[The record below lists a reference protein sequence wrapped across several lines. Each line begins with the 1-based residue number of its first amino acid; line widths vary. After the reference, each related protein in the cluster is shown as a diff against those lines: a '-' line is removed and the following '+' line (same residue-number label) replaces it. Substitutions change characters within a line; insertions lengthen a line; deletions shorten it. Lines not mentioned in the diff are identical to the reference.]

1 MSKQKV
7 IGPKAELFVDLD
19 SKVLCAYCNR
29 VLRVSVIGQHF
40 SSICKG
46 ALRAKGKDL
55 NHVEEKKENAKKKR
69 NNELKEKRK
78 SWEYKYKEALK
89 RWEKLLPP
97 KIRSRFLPVSRNNP
111 FFWTPRDPHLKEDV
125 FTKSEREKFGNF
137 LFPQFSVFVDQFSKK
152 LNRSREDDEDRKI
165 LDCFTRAM
173 NLSLSK
179 TLHPDKGKYS

>member
-69 NNELKEKRK
+69 NSELKEKRK

-89 RWEKLLPP
+89 RWEKLLPR
-97 KIRSRFLPVSRNNP
+97 KIRSRFLPVSPKNP
-111 FFWTPRDPHLKEDV
+111 FFWTPRDPHLKENV

-137 LFPQFSVFVDQFSKK
+137 LFPHFAEFMDQFSKK
-152 LNRSREDDEDRKI
+152 LGTSRLKDEDQKI
-165 LDCFTRAM
+165 LDCFRRAM
-173 NLSLSK
+173 NHSLSIK
-179 TLHPDKGKYS
+179 LHPDKGKYS